1 MNPLELKIPPV
12 ALGLIVALLM
22 WLTSLAAPVFGF
34 MFLTQRQR
42 QSQFADQGHETG
54 PGSFPKD
61 ALNELL
67 QPPLSPPLQGSPL
80 DAQGFPQRLHPLR
93 LQAMVHGRN
102 QHHHHPDIDPA
113 SQKADRGRSQA
124 VTLLGAGETAPLI
137 PMRRAAAGFSIII
150 VAVQFGSATPAPL
163 FFGRLRQIRIDF
175 FQKPM

>member
-80 DAQGFPQRLHPLR
+80 DAQGFPQRPHPLR
-93 LQAMVHGRN
+93 LQSMVHGRN
-102 QHHHHPDIDPA
+102 QHHLP
-113 SQKADRGRSQA
+113 G
-124 VTLLGAGETAPLI
+124 
-137 PMRRAAAGFSIII
+137 AAAGFSIII